1 MKEHKEIRSLTGLRG
16 VAAVYVVFHHYF
28 LGLSFTNPFNTF
40 LAHGYLAVDL
50 FFVLSGFVM
59 TLNYSRMF
67 HGGWSRTS
75 MLTFLSR
82 RVARV
87 YPLYLMATTCALLLI
102 MAGWLENPTSSS
114 LKVSFVMNLAMVQAW
129 GFGPSLDGPG
139 WSISAEWAAYLLFPL
154 LLSVAFFR
162 KPLWGWLSAV
172 TSVAVLVFL
181 CLLPAAAVHNLRP
194 LAIMDLHSSYRGIS
208 VWRCLPEF
216 TLGILAARIAGS
228 KTADWLGSNRW
239 IGLALCFSILVMMT
253 VPRADLAV
261 VLLFPALI
269 LCLSSDNSFPSFIL
283 GSKPI
288 HYLGVLSYSLYL
300 VHDLLGGL
308 MGWTH
313 RYAHAH
319 GLAHAQ
325 TYAALLGIVLTFPI
339 AACAYRVIELP
350 GRRFLRNLLEE
361 RCLGVLQQRTAVAA
375 S

>member
-1 MKEHKEIRSLTGLRG
+1 MREHKEIRSLTGLRG

-28 LGLSFTNPFNTF
+28 LGISFANPFNTF
-40 LAHGYLAVDL
+40 VAHGYLAVDL

-67 HGGWSRTS
+67 HEGWSRTS

-82 RVARV
+82 RIARV
-87 YPLYLMATTCALLLI
+87 YPLYLVTTLCAFLLI
-102 MAGWLENPTSSS
+102 LTGWLENPAAAS
-114 LKVSFVMNLAMVQAW
+114 LKMTFALNLAMVQAW

-162 KPLWGWLSAV
+162 KSLWGWLSAAASV
-172 TSVAVLVFL
+172 TLLVFL
-181 CLLPAAAVHNLRP
+181 CILPAAAAHNLRP
-194 LAIMDLHSSYRGIS
+194 LAILDLHSSYRGMA
-208 VWRCLPEF
+208 VLRCLPEF
-216 TLGILAARIAGS
+216 TLGILAARLQGS
-228 KTADWLGSNRW
+228 RTAHWLGSNRW
-239 IGLALCFSILVMMT
+239 AGIALCLIILVMMT

-269 LCLSSDNSFPSFIL
+269 LCLALEKNLPGKVLAS
-283 GSKPI
+283 GPI
-288 HYLGVLSYSLYL
+288 RYLGVISYSIYL

-325 TYAALLGIVLTFPI
+325 TYAAVLGVILTFPI
-339 AACAYRVIELP
+339 SAVAYKMIESP
-350 GRRFLRNLLEE
+350 GRRFVRSLLEE
-361 RCLGVLQQRTAVAA
+361 RVLGVLPQRTVVAT

>member
-1 MKEHKEIRSLTGLRG
+1 MREHKEIRSLTGLRG
-16 VAAVYVVFHHYF
+16 AAAVYVVLHHYF
-28 LGLSFTNPFNTF
+28 LGLSFTNPFSTF

-67 HGGWSRTS
+67 HMGWSRTS

-82 RVARV
+82 RIARV
-87 YPLYLMATTCALLLI
+87 YPLYLVTTTCALLLI

-114 LKVSFVMNLAMVQAW
+114 LKLNFAMNLAMVQAW

-139 WSISAEWAAYLLFPL
+139 WSISAEWAAYLLFPA

-162 KPLWGWLSAV
+162 KPLWGWLSAAA
-172 TSVAVLVFL
+172 SVALLVFL
-181 CLLPAAAVHNLRP
+181 CILPAAATHNLRP
-194 LAIMDLHSSYRGIS
+194 LAVLDLHASYRGMA
-208 VWRCLPEF
+208 VFRCLPEF
-216 TLGILAARIAGS
+216 TLGILAARLLGS
-228 KTADWLGSNRW
+228 RTADWLTSNRW
-239 IGLALCFSILVMMT
+239 VGLALCLIIVVLMS

-269 LCLSSDNSFPSFIL
+269 LCLSSDDNLPSIMM

-288 HYLGVLSYSLYL
+288 HYLGMLSYSVYL

-319 GLAHAQ
+319 GVAHAQ
-325 TYAALLGIVLTFPI
+325 TYAAALGIVLTFPI
-339 AACAYRVIELP
+339 AACAYKLIELP
-350 GRRFLRNLLEE
+350 GRRFLRRLLEE
-361 RCLGVLQQRTAVAA
+361 RGLGILPQRTAPAT

>member
-28 LGLSFTNPFNTF
+28 LGVSFTNPFSTF

-67 HGGWSRTS
+67 VEGWSGTS

-82 RVARV
+82 RIARV
-87 YPLYLMATTCALLLI
+87 YPLYLVTTLCASALI
-102 MAGWLENPTSSS
+102 VAGWLENPAASS
-114 LKVSFVMNLAMVQAW
+114 LKTTLALNLAMVQAW

-162 KPLWGWLSAV
+162 KPLWGWLSAAA
-172 TSVAVLVFL
+172 SVMLLVFL
-181 CLLPAAAVHNLRP
+181 CGIPATAAHNLRP
-194 LAIMDLHSSYRGIS
+194 LAVLDLHSSYRGIA

-216 TLGILAARIAGS
+216 TLGILAARVQGSRAAG
-228 KTADWLGSNRW
+228 WLGSNR
-239 IGLALCFSILVMMT
+239 LACTVLCLIILVMLT
-253 VPRADLAV
+253 VPRVDLAV
-261 VLLFPALI
+261 VLMFPALI
-269 LCLSSDNSFPSFIL
+269 LCLAFDRNLPSLVL
-283 GSKPI
+283 GSRPI
-288 HYLGVLSYSLYL
+288 HYLGVISYSIYL

-308 MGWTH
+308 MDWTH
-313 RYAHAH
+313 RYAHSH

-325 TYAALLGIVLTFPI
+325 TYAALIGIVLTFPI
-339 AACAYRVIELP
+339 SIVAYKIIESP
-350 GRRFLRNLLEE
+350 GRRFVRTLLEE
-361 RCLGVLQQRTAVAA
+361 RFLGVLPQRTVVAT
-375 S
+375 

>member
-1 MKEHKEIRSLTGLRG
+1 MTGLRG
-16 VAAVYVVFHHYF
+16 VAAVYVVLHHYF

-67 HGGWSRTS
+67 HVGWSSTS

-82 RVARV
+82 RIARV
-87 YPLYLMATTCALLLI
+87 YPLYLVATTCALLLI
-102 MAGWLENPTSSS
+102 MAGWLENPASAS
-114 LKVSFVMNLAMVQAW
+114 LKITFVTNLAMVQAW

-172 TSVAVLVFL
+172 ASVAVLVFL

-194 LAIMDLHSSYRGIS
+194 LAILDLHSSHNGIS
-208 VWRCLPEF
+208 VLRCLPEF
-216 TLGILAARIAGS
+216 TLGILAARIAS
-228 KTADWLGSNRW
+228 SRMADWLGSNRW
-239 IGLALCFSILVMMT
+239 VGLVLCLGILAMMA

-269 LCLSSDNSFPSFIL
+269 VSLSADDNLPSFLL
-283 GSKPI
+283 GSRPI

-319 GLAHAQ
+319 GFAHAQ
-325 TYAALLGIVLTFPI
+325 TYAALLGIALTFPI
-339 AACAYRVIELP
+339 AACAYRMIELP
-350 GRRFLRNLLEE
+350 GRRFLRSLLEE
-361 RCLGVLQQRTAVAA
+361 KCLGLLPQRTAVAA

>member
-1 MKEHKEIRSLTGLRG
+1 MREHKEIRSLTGLRG
-16 VAAVYVVFHHYF
+16 AAAVYVVFHHYF

-67 HGGWSRTS
+67 HAGWSRTS

-82 RVARV
+82 RIARV
-87 YPLYLMATTCALLLI
+87 YPLYVVATSCALLLI
-102 MAGWLENPTSSS
+102 LAGWLENPVSSS
-114 LKVSFVMNLAMVQAW
+114 LKISFALNLAMVQAW
-129 GFGPSLDGPG
+129 GFGPSLDAPG
-139 WSISAEWAAYLLFPL
+139 WSISAEWAAYLLFPA
-154 LLSVAFFR
+154 LLSVAFFG
-162 KPLWGWLSAV
+162 KPLWGRLSAAA
-172 TSVAVLVFL
+172 SVAILVFL
-181 CLLPAAAVHNLRP
+181 CLLPATAAHNLRP
-194 LAIMDLHSSYRGIS
+194 QAILDLHDSYRGLA
-208 VWRCLPEF
+208 VLRCLPEF
-216 TLGILAARIAGS
+216 TLGILAARILNSRA
-228 KTADWLGSNRW
+228 AEWLGSNRW
-239 IGLALCFSILVMMT
+239 AALALCLAILVMMA
-253 VPRADLAV
+253 VPGADLAV

-269 LCLSSDNSFPSFIL
+269 LCLSSDNNLPSLLL

-288 HYLGVLSYSLYL
+288 HYLGVLSYSIYL

-313 RYAHAH
+313 RYAHAY

-350 GRRFLRNLLEE
+350 GRQFLRRVLEQ
-361 RCLGVLQQRTAVAA
+361 RWLGLVPARTAAVT

>member
-1 MKEHKEIRSLTGLRG
+1 MREHKEIRSLTGLRG

-28 LGLSFTNPFNTF
+28 LGLSFTNPFSTF
-40 LAHGYLAVDL
+40 MAHGYLAVDL

-67 HGGWSRTS
+67 AGGWSRAS

-82 RVARV
+82 RIARV
-87 YPLYLMATTCALLLI
+87 YPLYLVATTCALLLI
-102 MAGWLENPTSSS
+102 MAGWLENPTSS
-114 LKVSFVMNLAMVQAW
+114 LKTNFAMNLAMVQAW

-162 KPLWGWLSAV
+162 KPLWGWLSAA
-172 TSVAVLVFL
+172 TSFAVLILL
-181 CLLPAAAVHNLRP
+181 CLLPATAVHNLRP
-194 LAIMDLHSSYRGIS
+194 LATLDLHASYRGIA
-208 VWRCLPEF
+208 VFRCLAEF
-216 TLGILAARIAGS
+216 TLGILAARLLGS
-228 KTADWLGSNRW
+228 RTADWLGSNRW
-239 IGLALCFSILVMMT
+239 FDLALCLSILGLMA

-261 VLLFPALI
+261 VFLFPALI
-269 LCLSSDNSFPSFIL
+269 LCLSSEDRLPSTIL

-308 MGWTH
+308 MAWTH

-325 TYAALLGIVLTFPI
+325 TYAAVLGIALTFPI
-339 AACAYRVIELP
+339 AACAYKVIELP
-350 GRRFLRNLLEE
+350 GRRFLRRLLEE
-361 RCLGVLQQRTAVAA
+361 RCLGSLPQQTVVATL
-375 S
+375 